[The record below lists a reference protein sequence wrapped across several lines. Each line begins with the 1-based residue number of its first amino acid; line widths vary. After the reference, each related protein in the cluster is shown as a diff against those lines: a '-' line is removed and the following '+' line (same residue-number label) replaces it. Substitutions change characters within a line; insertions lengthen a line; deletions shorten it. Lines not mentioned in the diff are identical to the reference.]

1 MLKFLALFFFIN
13 QGEFSISPL
22 YFNIKAPPGAR
33 RKVIITVVN
42 ESYTERIKLLLKRAD
57 VIEKDDGVYRPVEIG
72 QGAPSCAHWLKFKD
86 SIIELSPQSGKEIE
100 VFIEIPT
107 GVKGGRYGAITF
119 ETQSTAEERKYKT
132 KIPVFFEIALQP
144 ETKPKINITDI
155 KIVDNLEKIPR
166 FMFLGK
172 LKDAIAILV
181 VTKNEGD
188 IHAICHGNL
197 ILRDK
202 SGKKIKEFPL
212 GGGRG
217 IILPNT
223 TVELASIIKRP
234 PPGDYLV
241 DAIIRYGT
249 LSPAKAQGTF
259 TILPK
264 KIKRQEISTTKT
276 ILLSVKPEMVEMP
289 ILPNAFRIRT
299 IILENEDDKEIKV
312 NAEIKELI
320 NDEEGN
326 LVSSDSFG
334 YEYSAIKFIE
344 LEEKEFTLKPKEK
357 KVLKMKFSIPK
368 EENAGGRYASL
379 ILSASKEEGVLP
391 ITLEIPIFLNFVGKA
406 NEELKLENIEV
417 KGKKPA
423 YFYLYLENAGDIHLK
438 PTGTIQINQK
448 LKTGTGEKMVKISEL
463 KLKELKDYLLP
474 KRKIKMVTEES
485 VILKK
490 GIYLIKVLINY
501 GKNKELIYEK
511 EVVL

>member
-1 MLKFLALFFFIN
+1 MFKFLTLLFLIN

-22 YFNIKAPPGAR
+22 YFDIKAPAGAR

-42 ESYTERIKLLLKRAD
+42 ETYTERLKLLLKRAD
-57 VIEKDDGVYRPVEIG
+57 IIEKEDGVYKPVEIG
-72 QGAPSCAHWLKFKD
+72 QGAPSCANWLKFKD

-119 ETQSTAEERKYKT
+119 ETQPTVEERKYKT
-132 KIPVFFEIALQP
+132 KIPVFFEIAIQP
-144 ETKPKINITDI
+144 ETKPKVSITDI
-155 KIVDNLEKIPR
+155 KIVDNLKKIPR
-166 FMFLGK
+166 FMFYQ

-181 VTKNEGD
+181 NTKNEGD
-188 IHAICHGNL
+188 IHAVCHGNL

-202 SGKKIKEFPL
+202 RGRKIKEFPL

-234 PPGDYLV
+234 PPGEYVV

-259 TILPK
+259 TILSK
-264 KIKRQEISTTKT
+264 KIEKKEISTTGT
-276 ILLSVKPEMVEMP
+276 ILLSVKPEIIELP
-289 ILPNAFRIRT
+289 ILPGAFRIRT
-299 IILENEDDKEIKV
+299 IMLENEDDKEIKV
-312 NAEIKELI
+312 NAEFKELI

-334 YEYSAIKFIE
+334 YEYSAIKFVE

-357 KVLKMKFSIPK
+357 KMLKIKFNIPK
-368 EENAGGRYASL
+368 EENSGGRYAAL
-379 ILSASKEEGVLP
+379 ILSASKEGEKIPATFEL
-391 ITLEIPIFLNFVGKA
+391 PIFLNFVGKA
-406 NEELKLENIEV
+406 NEDLKLEKIEV
-417 KGKKPA
+417 SGKKPA
-423 YFYLYLENAGDIHLK
+423 NFYIYLENIGDIHLK
-438 PTGTIQINQK
+438 PTGSIQINQK
-448 LKTGTGEKMVKISEL
+448 LKTGAGEKLVKISEL
-463 KLKELKDYLLP
+463 KLKELNDYFLP
-474 KRKIKMVTEES
+474 KRKIRMVTEES

-490 GIYLIKVLINY
+490 GTYVIKVLINY
-501 GKNKELIYEK
+501 GKNKEIIYER
-511 EVVL
+511 EVTL

>member
-1 MLKFLALFFFIN
+1 MFKFLSLLFLFN

-22 YFNIKAPPGAR
+22 YFNIKAPAGAR

-42 ESYTERIKLLLKRAD
+42 ETYTERLKLLLKRAD
-57 VIEKDDGVYRPVEIG
+57 IIEKEDGVYKPVEIG
-72 QGAPSCAHWLKFKD
+72 QGVPSCAHWLKFKD

-100 VFIEIPT
+100 VFIEIPA

-119 ETQSTAEERKYKT
+119 ETQPTAEERKYKT
-132 KIPVFFEIALQP
+132 KIPVYFEIAIQP
-144 ETKPKINITDI
+144 ETKPKVNITDI
-155 KIVDNLEKIPR
+155 KIVDNLKKIPR
-166 FMFLGK
+166 FMFYQ

-181 VTKNEGD
+181 TTKNEGD
-188 IHAICHGNL
+188 IHAVCHGSL

-202 SGKKIKEFPL
+202 RGRKIKEFPL

-223 TVELASIIKRP
+223 TIELASIIKRP
-234 PPGDYLV
+234 PPGEYVV

-259 TILPK
+259 TLLPK
-264 KIKRQEISTTKT
+264 KIEKKEISTTGT
-276 ILLSVKPEMVEMP
+276 ILLSIKPEIIEMP
-289 ILPNAFRIRT
+289 ILPGAFRIRT

-326 LVSSDSFG
+326 LISSDSFG

-357 KVLKMKFSIPK
+357 KVLKIKFNIPK
-368 EENAGGRYASL
+368 EENSGGRYASL
-379 ILSASKEEGVLP
+379 VLSASKEGEKLP
-391 ITLEIPIFLNFVGKA
+391 MTFEIPIFLNFVGKA
-406 NEELKLENIEV
+406 NEELKLEKIEIA
-417 KGKKPA
+417 GKKPA
-423 YFYLYLENAGDIHLK
+423 NFYIYLENTGDIHLK
-438 PTGTIQINQK
+438 PTGSIQINQK
-448 LKTGTGEKMVKISEL
+448 LKTGVGEKMVKISEI

-501 GKNKELIYEK
+501 GKDKEIVYEK
-511 EVVL
+511 EVRL